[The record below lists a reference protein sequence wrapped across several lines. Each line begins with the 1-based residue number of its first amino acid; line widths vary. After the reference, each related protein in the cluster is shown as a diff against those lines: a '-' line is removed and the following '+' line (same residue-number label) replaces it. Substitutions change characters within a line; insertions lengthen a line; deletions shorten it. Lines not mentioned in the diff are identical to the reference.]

1 MTCEKYLK
9 RQFYIF
15 TLKRRKNK
23 KLKIWD
29 RKSLIW
35 VFMLKL
41 EKNIVIFETRSLKF
55 AKVQS
60 YIQKER
66 NLNLEPNTLY
76 LSLFRSEF
84 EKDFKQTERT
94 LNLKPKTLVFFRFF
108 FSHLK

>member
-1 MTCEKYLK
+1 MTCD
-9 RQFYIF
+9 I

-41 EKNIVIFETRSLKF
+41 EKNIVIFEKRSLKF